1 MSLSLLLDGGA
12 DCFGESG
19 SECTVGILKKFN
31 SRDVALPP
39 KKTVTMMMTQ
49 VVVNRTCLTSE
60 EVLLMEMLKAMAPRM
75 PVNHMM
81 CW

>member
-1 MSLSLLLDGGA
+1 MSQSLPDGGG

-60 EVLLMEMLKAMAPRM
+60 EVLLMEMLKAIRSG
-75 PVNHMM
+75 H
-81 CW
+81 